1 MVKLKHIYKKV
12 TKALREGFFNIN
24 YKLFKY
30 IPAEIHRANGL
41 RILVYH
47 GICETE
53 PYKFNSRFITA
64 KQFEEH
70 LVLIKKLYNLV
81 SLKDLKNNNLSNEKL
96 NILITFDDGL
106 KNNFT
111 HAFPLLKKHSIPAV
125 FFVTG
130 LANTSLPYMF
140 NDITDIAPLLINNDV
155 EINDE
160 YFFSEKIFL
169 NHRFLNKEGVSLAE
183 RYHDASYV
191 TRESI
196 VRELIKVIP
205 PAKLDENKIYFEL
218 MNEEEMEE
226 ISEYPDY
233 EIGSHGLY
241 HTDLSTLSDID
252 INNELENSVN
262 YFAAVLDRRIE
273 AIAFPFGS
281 YNQKVITA
289 CENHELTL
297 LFGTEKKFRVDS
309 KNKIYE
315 RFTVNPFV
323 SAINQMY
330 YISKNNY
337 E

>member
-1 MVKLKHIYKKV
+1 MINLKHIYKKA
-12 TKALREGFFNIN
+12 TKILREVSFDMN
-24 YKLFKY
+24 YILFKH
-30 IPAEIHRANGL
+30 IPGKINKAQGL

-47 GICETE
+47 GICETD
-53 PYKFNSRFITA
+53 PHKFNSRFITA

-70 LVLIKKLYNLV
+70 LVLIKKIFNPV
-81 SLKDLKNNNLSNEKL
+81 SLKDLAKDRLSSDKL
-96 NILITFDDGL
+96 NVLITFDDGL

-111 HAFPLLKKHSIPAV
+111 HAFPLLKKHTIPAV

-130 LANTSLPYMF
+130 LANTALPYMF
-140 NDITDIAPLLINNDV
+140 NDITDIAPLLMDNDI

-160 YFFSEKIFL
+160 DFFSEKIFL
-169 NHRFLNKEGVSLAE
+169 NQRFINKEGVSLAE
-183 RYHDASYV
+183 RYHNASYV

-205 PAKLDENKIYFEL
+205 AEKLDEHKIYFEL
-218 MNEEEMEE
+218 MNEEDLEE

-241 HTDLSTLSDID
+241 HTDLSTLIDSD

-262 YFAAVLDRRIE
+262 YLGAIMDRPVK
-273 AIAFPFGS
+273 AIAFPFGN
-281 YNQKVITA
+281 YNQEVIDA
-289 CENHELTL
+289 CENNELTQ
-297 LFGTEKKFRVDS
+297 LFGTEKRFRVNS
-309 KNKIYE
+309 ENKIYE
-315 RFTVNPFV
+315 RFTINPFV